1 MITIDEVIKLINNDK
16 LKTKDGNFSIHI
28 SNFIDD
34 FIRSDNKTR
43 TEMIIDEPAQYDMV
57 SKEEYSYV
65 AALIER
71 LADYYGVDK
80 PLWIYNKDKYYLDNP
95 YFPIECKGRLRW
107 FLLIDSPVPFKKRNI
122 FVSNDHFIR
131 V

>member
-1 MITIDEVIKLINNDK
+1 MEKIQVQLSEEEKRFLQHTL
-16 LKTKDGNFSIHI
+16 
-28 SNFIDD
+28 
-34 FIRSDNKTR
+34 
-43 TEMIIDEPAQYDMV
+43 MV

-95 YFPIECKGRLRW
+95 YFPIECKGRPRW